1 MAFLFSSL
9 FLPSSA
15 SSSATR
21 ERPPSLPQVR
31 RAACSR
37 KGRGKVSS
45 KRERE
50 DANTV
55 KVLLGCWRR
64 DALSLPPSLLRLSC
78 KAKQASSGSRGA
90 REEREEE
97 EELES
102 PFPLIVFCSSA
113 NKRRRKGRKG
123 EKRKSARGISRRR
136 GGGKQCRR
144 CEKRISLCV

>member
-1 MAFLFSSL
+1 MKKGGKKTLAFLFSSL
-9 FLPSSA
+9 FLPSA

-64 DALSLPPSLLRLSC
+64 DALSSLPPVSAAKLS
-78 KAKQASSGSRGA
+78 KQAVVLVVPER
-90 REEREEE
+90 RE
-97 EELES
+97 
-102 PFPLIVFCSSA
+102 
-113 NKRRRKGRKG
+113 RRR
-123 EKRKSARGISRRR
+123 RRSWS
-136 GGGKQCRR
+136 
-144 CEKRISLCV
+144 SLSH